1 MTTTPAHDQAV
12 RNAYTVHYPEH
23 EPRKNDPH
31 YKDFEAYRRA
41 TKATAKCQFGVDRGG
56 DFTECGGGLE
66 LHHSHIE
73 FATQNA
79 VDLALLEVR
88 YPGVA
93 NADEVGAWV
102 ESGDNLTW
110 ICAKHHRGVGGI
122 HHASASDFEAEHFI
136 RSLIS

>member
-56 DFTECGGGLE
+56 GKRDLGL
-66 LHHSHIE
+66 LQQHANDGDVARGDVIV
-73 FATQNA
+73 A
-79 VDLALLEVR
+79 VFLGARVDRWAKLA
-88 YPGVA
+88 
-93 NADEVGAWV
+93 GA
-102 ESGDNLTW
+102 
-110 ICAKHHRGVGGI
+110 
-122 HHASASDFEAEHFI
+122 
-136 RSLIS
+136 